1 MSCIELVDQSDFL
14 WAIRRYRQLSQKF
27 RHIYDNPIGGH
38 EVFEQDNSL
47 QPTSFVWQGVT
58 WKLYFRCIVGKRTII
73 TRRQVLRDGVET
85 TGNALRKI
93 ESQIANHLLQ
103 VNLEDFIRSKEAQG
117 ASKEGGTA

>member
-27 RHIYDNPIGGH
+27 RRIYDNPIAGH

-47 QPTSFVWQGVT
+47 QPTCFVWRGVT

-73 TRRQVLRDGVET
+73 TRRQVLRDGQPT

-93 ESQIANHLLQ
+93 ENEIANHLLQ
-103 VNLEDFIRSKEAQG
+103 VNLEDFVRA
-117 ASKEGGTA
+117 KEGEQT